1 VNDMAFGNQEWYA
14 ATAGGV
20 LVSKDRGTTW
30 KSAGSDLFVK
40 QPAQSLEVSADGSQV
55 WAISQKNLLYSADKG
70 ATWNA
75 KELAFA
81 GAGNLKLHRLDDNNL
96 FLTSNMGLYT
106 SDDAGRNWNRANVRE
121 LQFQDVAGNGNA
133 LVVSLQKHGLLA
145 SFDAG
150 KSWQRMSDPLAD
162 SYFPVVRVRR
172 NGGLIA
178 ASATEGML
186 SLEPGVRAA
195 SAGVGVS
202 QATPTSNGMQQ
213 PKQ

>member
-1 VNDMAFGNQEWYA
+1 MKAGLFVPDAIVAPAAASTKGKKGAAAAKRPVATKKTPATLTAFVVNDMAFGNQEWYGGLI
-14 ATAGGV
+14 AGGV

-106 SDDAGRNWNRANVRE
+106 SDDAGPQ
-121 LQFQDVAGNGNA
+121 LDVA
-133 LVVSLQKHGLLA
+133 
-145 SFDAG
+145 
-150 KSWQRMSDPLAD
+150 RMCVNCNFRMIMETATRWWSHCRNTACW
-162 SYFPVVRVRR
+162 RR
-172 NGGLIA
+172 LMPANRG
-178 ASATEGML
+178 SA
-186 SLEPGVRAA
+186 
-195 SAGVGVS
+195 
-202 QATPTSNGMQQ
+202 
-213 PKQ
+213 